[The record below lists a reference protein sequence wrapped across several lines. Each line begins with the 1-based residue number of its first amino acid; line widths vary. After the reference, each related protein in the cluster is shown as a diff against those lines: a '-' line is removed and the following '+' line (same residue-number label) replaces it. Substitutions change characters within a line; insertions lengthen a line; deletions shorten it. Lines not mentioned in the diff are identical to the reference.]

1 MHRLWAVW
9 NVDEIYVVL
18 IISYFFTL
26 IYYQYLM
33 LVELYGV
40 ISCLFLYINTC
51 KDRVNDFVR
60 NGPSVSFGT
69 NIILIYVW
77 AVKSELDP
85 IWKGIFP
92 PFKVGL
98 NLLSSC
104 PIS

>member
-51 KDRVNDFVR
+51 KDRVSDFVAELSVR

-69 NIILIYVW
+69 NV
-77 AVKSELDP
+77 P
-85 IWKGIFP
+85 CIFT
-92 PFKVGL
+92 
-98 NLLSSC
+98 N
-104 PIS
+104 